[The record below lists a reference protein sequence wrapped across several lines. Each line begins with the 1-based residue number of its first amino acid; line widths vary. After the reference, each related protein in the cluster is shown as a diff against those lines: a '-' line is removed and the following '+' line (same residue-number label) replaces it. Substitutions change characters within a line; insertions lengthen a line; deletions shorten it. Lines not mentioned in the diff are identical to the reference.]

1 MREPKMSARPWDL
14 EKQMT
19 ELPQEIKRWTAKRR
33 TALVLQLLR
42 GETTVAEAARQH
54 DLKPSEIEHWK
65 ETFLAGGENS
75 LKSRPKEEL
84 ELKDAQIR
92 KLKEKIGD
100 LVMKQD
106 VFDELQRRWERDHP
120 FGRGNSSQ
128 E

>member
-19 ELPQEIKRWTAKRR
+19 ELPQESKRWTAKRR
-33 TALVLQLLR
+33 TARVLQLLR